1 MIPHLKG
8 DVGDLGKAVALV
20 EPLCAKILGIDAEQ
34 HCIMATLVCYTQRP
48 IHQLRADAVAGVTGQ
63 CIKLAELDWIGRVG
77 IFAELGG
84 ITQLAEGDEPALML
98 DQPMGTFLAGDF
110 GSDSLRVVYLG
121 KEGGEV
127 FGLVEVAEGGDEGL
141 GPQLRKRAGIGEG
154 GGAGDHGFC
163 RSGDRSCWK
172 AGETVSGPLHLVPMK
187 KLLAL
192 IALALMTQ
200 PAHAEDAPKWSI
212 AIHGGAGTLDPKAMT
227 PEKRAEYEAALQKAL
242 DAGAK
247 VLADGGSAMD
257 AVKAAIIPMEDSPL
271 FNAGKG
277 AVFTWEGTNELDAS
291 IMDGRD
297 RSAGAVAGVKTVKN
311 PILLAD
317 KVRTDSEHVFLMGAG
332 AEAFALEKG
341 FVVTPPEYFATEAR
355 LRALERMKANK
366 LSALD
371 VDHKFGTVGAVAL
384 DQSGNLAA
392 GTSTG
397 GMTGK
402 RWGRVGD
409 APVIGAG
416 TYADNRA
423 CAVSATGWGEYFLR
437 VGVAHEI
444 CARLRAANEIKTIMV
459 DDDDTEPS
467 VQADEAQYIA
477 DAVMADVKQLGGDGG
492 VILVTP
498 EGHALY
504 SFNTTGMYRGR
515 ATSAGV
521 REVAIFGGEEKT
533 SNTPDH

>member
-1 MIPHLKG
+1 
-8 DVGDLGKAVALV
+8 
-20 EPLCAKILGIDAEQ
+20 
-34 HCIMATLVCYTQRP
+34 
-48 IHQLRADAVAGVTGQ
+48 
-63 CIKLAELDWIGRVG
+63 
-77 IFAELGG
+77 
-84 ITQLAEGDEPALML
+84 
-98 DQPMGTFLAGDF
+98 
-110 GSDSLRVVYLG
+110 
-121 KEGGEV
+121 
-127 FGLVEVAEGGDEGL
+127 
-141 GPQLRKRAGIGEG
+141 
-154 GGAGDHGFC
+154 
-163 RSGDRSCWK
+163 
-172 AGETVSGPLHLVPMK
+172 MK

-192 IALALMTQ
+192 VALALMTQ
-200 PAHAEDAPKWSI
+200 PALAEDAPKWSL
-212 AIHGGAGTLDPKAMT
+212 AIHGGAGTLDPAQMT
-227 PEKRAEYEAALQKAL
+227 PEKRAQYEADLQKAL
-242 DAGAK
+242 DAGSRI
-247 VLADGGSAMD
+247 LAGGGSAMD
-257 AVKAAIIPMEDSPL
+257 AIKAAIIVMEDSPL

-277 AVFTWEGTNELDAS
+277 AVFTWDGTNELDAS

-332 AEAFALEKG
+332 AEAFAVEKG
-341 FVVTPPEYFATEAR
+341 FPVTSPEYFATPAR
-355 LRALERMKANK
+355 REALERMKANK

-444 CARLRAANEIKTIMV
+444 CARLRATKEVNALMADPAAA
-459 DDDDTEPS
+459 DDDMQTE
-467 VQADEAQYIA
+467 VAQYIA
-477 DAVMADVKQLGGDGG
+477 DAVMADVKDLGGDGG

-521 REVAIFGGEEKT
+521 RKVAIFGGEEKA
-533 SNTPDH
+533 SSTPDH

>member
-1 MIPHLKG
+1 
-8 DVGDLGKAVALV
+8 
-20 EPLCAKILGIDAEQ
+20 
-34 HCIMATLVCYTQRP
+34 
-48 IHQLRADAVAGVTGQ
+48 
-63 CIKLAELDWIGRVG
+63 
-77 IFAELGG
+77 
-84 ITQLAEGDEPALML
+84 
-98 DQPMGTFLAGDF
+98 
-110 GSDSLRVVYLG
+110 
-121 KEGGEV
+121 
-127 FGLVEVAEGGDEGL
+127 
-141 GPQLRKRAGIGEG
+141 
-154 GGAGDHGFC
+154 
-163 RSGDRSCWK
+163 
-172 AGETVSGPLHLVPMK
+172 MK

-200 PAHAEDAPKWSI
+200 PAHAEDAPKWSL

-227 PEKRAEYEAALQKAL
+227 PEKRAAYEADLQRAL
-242 DAGAK
+242 DAGSQ
-247 VLADGGSAMD
+247 VLAEGGAAMD
-257 AVKAAIIPMEDSPL
+257 AIKAAIIIMEDSPL

-317 KVRTDSEHVFLMGAG
+317 TVRTQSEHVFLMGAG
-332 AEAFALEKG
+332 AEAFAAAKG
-341 FVVTPPEYFATEAR
+341 FAVTPPEYFATPAR
-355 LRALERMKANK
+355 REALERLKAEK

-384 DQSGNLAA
+384 DQQGNLAA

-423 CAVSATGWGEYFLR
+423 CAVSATGWGEYFIR

-444 CARLRAANEIKTIMV
+444 CARLRAERAIAGLL
-459 DDDDTEPS
+459 
-467 VQADEAQYIA
+467 ADVRTPTSNDVYSGDVAPGPVPGAIAQIIA
-477 DAVMADVKQLGGDGG
+477 DDVMADVAALGGDGG

-515 ATSAGV
+515 ATSTGV
-521 REVAIFGGEEKT
+521 REVAIFGGEEKA
-533 SNTPDH
+533 SATPDH

>member
-1 MIPHLKG
+1 MKKLIA
-8 DVGDLGKAVALV
+8 AVALALLSQ
-20 EPLCAKILGIDAEQ
+20 PA
-34 HCIMATLVCYTQRP
+34 
-48 IHQLRADAVAGVTGQ
+48 
-63 CIKLAELDWIGRVG
+63 LAE
-77 IFAELGG
+77 E
-84 ITQLAEGDEPALML
+84 
-98 DQPMGTFLAGDF
+98 
-110 GSDSLRVVYLG
+110 
-121 KEGGEV
+121 
-127 FGLVEVAEGGDEGL
+127 
-141 GPQLRKRAGIGEG
+141 
-154 GGAGDHGFC
+154 
-163 RSGDRSCWK
+163 
-172 AGETVSGPLHLVPMK
+172 
-187 KLLAL
+187 
-192 IALALMTQ
+192 
-200 PAHAEDAPKWSI
+200 APKWSI
-212 AIHGGAGTLDPKAMT
+212 AIHGGAGTLDPDKMT

-247 VLADGGSAMD
+247 VLAEGGSAMD
-257 AVKAAIIPMEDSPL
+257 AVKAAIMPMEDSPL

-297 RSAGAVAGVKTVKN
+297 RSAGAVAGVKTVRN

-332 AEAFALEKG
+332 AEAFAVEKG
-341 FVVTPPEYFATEAR
+341 FAVTPPEYFATPAR
-355 LRALERMKANK
+355 REALERLKAEK

-384 DQSGNLAA
+384 DQSGNMAA

-444 CARLRAANEIKTIMV
+444 CARLRFLATDTFAAMITSV
-459 DDDDTEPS
+459 DSDSLVRIDDGVRAELQQR
-467 VQADEAQYIA
+467 VA
-477 DAVMADVKQLGGDGG
+477 DAVMADVKDLGGDGG

-498 EGHALY
+498 EGHAIF

-521 REVAIFGGEEKT
+521 REVAIFGGEEKV

>member
-1 MIPHLKG
+1 M
-8 DVGDLGKAVALV
+8 
-20 EPLCAKILGIDAEQ
+20 
-34 HCIMATLVCYTQRP
+34 R
-48 IHQLRADAVAGVTGQ
+48 
-63 CIKLAELDWIGRVG
+63 
-77 IFAELGG
+77 
-84 ITQLAEGDEPALML
+84 
-98 DQPMGTFLAGDF
+98 
-110 GSDSLRVVYLG
+110 
-121 KEGGEV
+121 
-127 FGLVEVAEGGDEGL
+127 
-141 GPQLRKRAGIGEG
+141 
-154 GGAGDHGFC
+154 
-163 RSGDRSCWK
+163 
-172 AGETVSGPLHLVPMK
+172 

-192 IALALMTQ
+192 AALALMTQ
-200 PAHAEDAPKWSI
+200 TAHAQDAAPEPPRWSL

-227 PEKRAEYEAALQKAL
+227 PERRAEYEVALQQAL

-247 VLADGGSAMD
+247 VLAEGGSAMD

-297 RSAGAVAGVKTVKN
+297 RSAGAIAGVKTVKN

-317 KVRTDSEHVFLMGAG
+317 KVRTESEHVFLIGAG
-332 AEAFALEKG
+332 AEAFAAEKG
-341 FVVTPPEYFATEAR
+341 FAVTPPEYFATPAR
-355 LRALERMKANK
+355 REALERMKARK

-371 VDHKFGTVGAVAL
+371 VDHKFGTVGAAAL
-384 DQSGNLAA
+384 DQNGNLAA

-409 APVIGAG
+409 APLIGAG

-423 CAVSATGWGEYFLR
+423 CAVSATGWGEYFIR

-444 CARLRAANEIKTIMV
+444 CARLRAANELKTVMAEA
-459 DDDDTEPS
+459 DDMES
-467 VQADEAQYIA
+467 AVGSDEAQYIA
-477 DAVMADVKQLGGDGG
+477 DAVMADVKEMGGDGG

-515 ATSAGV
+515 ATSAGL
-521 REVAIFGGEEKT
+521 REVAIFGGEEKA
-533 SNTPDH
+533 SSTPDH

>member
-1 MIPHLKG
+1 MKTLI
-8 DVGDLGKAVALV
+8 
-20 EPLCAKILGIDAEQ
+20 
-34 HCIMATLVCYTQRP
+34 ATL
-48 IHQLRADAVAGVTGQ
+48 
-63 CIKLAELDWIGRVG
+63 
-77 IFAELGG
+77 
-84 ITQLAEGDEPALML
+84 
-98 DQPMGTFLAGDF
+98 
-110 GSDSLRVVYLG
+110 
-121 KEGGEV
+121 
-127 FGLVEVAEGGDEGL
+127 
-141 GPQLRKRAGIGEG
+141 
-154 GGAGDHGFC
+154 
-163 RSGDRSCWK
+163 
-172 AGETVSGPLHLVPMK
+172 
-187 KLLAL
+187 
-192 IALALMTQ
+192 ALALM
-200 PAHAEDAPKWSI
+200 PAAALADEAAPTEKPKWSL
-212 AIHGGAGTLDPKAMT
+212 AIHGGAGTLSRDAMT
-227 PEKRAEYEAALQKAL
+227 PEKQAEYEAMLQTAL

-247 VLADGGSAMD
+247 VLADGGDAMD
-257 AVKAAIIPMEDSPL
+257 AVKAAVIIMEDSPL

-297 RSAGAVAGVKTVKN
+297 RSAGAIAGVKTVKN

-317 KVRTDSEHVFLMGAG
+317 TVRTDSEHVMLMGAG
-332 AEAFALEKG
+332 AEAFAVEKG
-341 FVVTPPEYFATEAR
+341 FAVTPPEYFATPAR
-355 LRALERMKANK
+355 REALERMKAKK

-384 DQSGNLAA
+384 DRKGNLAA

-444 CARLRAANEIKTIMV
+444 CARLREFN
-459 DDDDTEPS
+459 
-467 VQADEAQYIA
+467 VQALNESIASRLREQGGESQDPAQIKNFDADPTMAQNIA
-477 DAVMADVKQLGGDGG
+477 DDVMADVASLGGDGG

-498 EGHALY
+498 EGHAIF

-515 ATSAGV
+515 ATRAGV
-521 REVAIFGGEEKT
+521 REVAIFGAEDKA
-533 SNTPDH
+533 SATPDH

>member
-1 MIPHLKG
+1 MKNL
-8 DVGDLGKAVALV
+8 
-20 EPLCAKILGIDAEQ
+20 
-34 HCIMATLVCYTQRP
+34 
-48 IHQLRADAVAGVTGQ
+48 
-63 CIKLAELDWIGRVG
+63 
-77 IFAELGG
+77 
-84 ITQLAEGDEPALML
+84 IT
-98 DQPMGTFLAGDF
+98 
-110 GSDSLRVVYLG
+110 
-121 KEGGEV
+121 
-127 FGLVEVAEGGDEGL
+127 
-141 GPQLRKRAGIGEG
+141 
-154 GGAGDHGFC
+154 
-163 RSGDRSCWK
+163 
-172 AGETVSGPLHLVPMK
+172 
-187 KLLAL
+187 L
-192 IALALMTQ
+192 IALALM
-200 PAHAEDAPKWSI
+200 PAAALAEDAAPPPAAPKWSI
-212 AIHGGAGTLDPKAMT
+212 AIHGGAGTMDRDKMT
-227 PEKRAEYEAALQKAL
+227 PEIRAEYEAALQVAL

-277 AVFTWEGTNELDAS
+277 AVFTWDGTNELDSS

-317 KVRTDSEHVFLMGAG
+317 TVRTQSDHVMLMGAG
-332 AEAFALEKG
+332 AEAFAAEKG
-341 FVVTPPEYFATEAR
+341 FAVTPPEYFATPAR
-355 LRALERMKANK
+355 REALERMKAQQ

-371 VDHKFGTVGAVAL
+371 VDLKFGTVGAVAL

-416 TYADNRA
+416 TYADNRS

-444 CARLRAANEIKTIMV
+444 CARLRAFEEFKAVEGIGTEMPGELMAMV
-459 DDDDTEPS
+459 P
-467 VQADEAQYIA
+467 QNIA
-477 DAVMADVKQLGGDGG
+477 DSVMADVASLGGDGG

-498 EGHALY
+498 QGEAIF
-504 SFNTTGMYRGR
+504 SFNTSGMYRGR
-515 ATSAGV
+515 ATSEGV
-521 REVAIFGGEEKT
+521 NEVAIFGGEEGDKA
-533 SNTPDH
+533 SATPDH